1 VVTENPPL
9 ELRGIVGEGP
19 GRLFNIYN
27 PATKQSAWV
36 TLNQTGQNFQVR
48 SFDEGADTVSLD
60 YAGKAVV
67 LKLAQAKITPMA
79 EVRPQPQNTGPI
91 PINVQPAVLPRQPTA
106 EQQRA
111 LENVA
116 AEVERRR
123 QLRNQMQR
131 QQEPQK
137 N

>member
-1 VVTENPPL
+1 CLCVLAGLGSVGTASGAERLAETSPFLPQARNDALVVTENPPL

-67 LKLAQAKITPMA
+67 LKLAQAKIAPMA

-91 PINVQPAVLPRQPTA
+91 PINVQ
-106 EQQRA
+106 
-111 LENVA
+111 
-116 AEVERRR
+116 
-123 QLRNQMQR
+123 
-131 QQEPQK
+131 
-137 N
+137 